1 MQGAREQ
8 SPSRATL
15 QRARAR
21 KSAFPRG
28 FQRPPAANACFSP
41 QILTQSLTVQLHEL
55 MLMNPAGA
63 R

>member
-21 KSAFPRG
+21 KSAFPARRRRRPAAAAG
-28 FQRPPAANACFSP
+28 FQRHVGE
-41 QILTQSLTVQLHEL
+41 QSLKFISV
-55 MLMNPAGA
+55 A
-63 R
+63 